1 MKKGVMRPGH
11 VQIRVLDLD
20 EAVVHYRD
28 RLGLIEV
35 ERDDSSRVYLKGWTE
50 VDKFSVVLRAADEP
64 GMDFMGFKVVSQEV
78 LHSLKSELQEFG
90 CQVEDI
96 PAGELNGCGERVRF
110 DSPTGHWFEIYAEK
124 EQTGKWGVSARNPE
138 AWPEDL
144 KGMKATRY
152 DHCLLYGDDLD
163 GSLALFRD
171 VLGFELAEEVMDGD
185 LRIAQFLTCSMKAH
199 DVAWVRH
206 EEKGKFHHASFY
218 LDTWEEV
225 LRAADLISMHDISLD
240 IGPTRHGLT
249 HGQTIYF
256 FDPSGNRCEVFC
268 DGAGGNY
275 HYPDSPVITWDAEQL
290 GKAIFY
296 HDRVLNERFLGAVT

>member
-1 MKKGVMRPGH
+1 MRKGVMRPGH
-11 VQIRVLDLD
+11 VQIRVLDID
-20 EAVVHYRD
+20 EAVIHYRD
-28 RLGLIEV
+28 RMGLIEV
-35 ERDDSSRVYLKGWTE
+35 HRDNQSRVYLKGWTE
-50 VDKFSVVLRAADEP
+50 IDKFSVVLREADEP
-64 GMDFMGFKVVSQEV
+64 GMDFMGFKVVSPEV
-78 LHSLKSELQEFG
+78 LQSLKVELQEFG

-96 PAGELNGCGERVRF
+96 PAGELDGCGERVRF
-110 DSPTGHWFEIYAEK
+110 DSPTGHWFELYAEK
-124 EQTGKWGVSARNPE
+124 EQTGKWGIGARNPE

-144 KGMKATRY
+144 KGMKATRF

-171 VLGFELAEEVMDGD
+171 VLGFYLAEDVMDGD

-199 DVAWVRH
+199 DIAWVRN

-218 LDTWEEV
+218 LDTWEDV
-225 LRAADLISMHDISLD
+225 LRAADVISMHDISLD

-256 FDPSGNRCEVFC
+256 FDPSGNRSEVFC

-275 HYPDSPVITWDAEQL
+275 HYPDSPVITWDADKL

-296 HDRVLNERFLGAVT
+296 HDRVLNERFLSAVT